1 MSSVENLKERA
12 RSFEQNEQWGEALDL
27 YSQAIDLLSS
37 EDAPDIALF
46 NRSGDLATRIGSA
59 AQAVAFYERAVDF
72 YMDAGLP
79 NNAVAVCKKV
89 MRNLPDRYSIH
100 LKMGQIRV
108 AQGFITDARSSFVTY
123 AESVQAAGD
132 LDEAFRALIEF
143 INLAPDDY
151 EICMIL
157 GAQLEQSDRADEA
170 LVQYI
175 GAYRIMRRQGLGDLA
190 HNVAARIRKM
200 DPSLD
205 LEQAASD
212 ESFNQA
218 RSGGSAEDSTSEVAG
233 GEVETEIIGP
243 VDLPLMS
250 FDDDD
255 DDDDPALAVA
265 STEVAEEAAAAK
277 AAGEAAAK
285 AAEEVAAQAAEE
297 AAAKAAE
304 EAAAKAAEEAAAR
317 AAEDAAA
324 KAAGEA
330 VTKAAEEAAAA
341 AAEEAAAAKAA
352 EEAAA
357 KAAEEAAAKAAQAAA
372 DALKEAADKAA
383 EEAAAEAAEEAAAKA
398 AQAAAAAEQEAA
410 AKAAEEAAAKAVQE
424 AAAKVAAEAAERIA
438 QEIAEEAAA
447 KAAQEAA
454 AKAVE
459 GAAAKATQEAAEE
472 AAAAKAAEEA
482 AAPKAAQEAGATEG
496 AAEAAD
502 EGDAKAAAPAVE
514 EPPSSSNVDS
524 KTETPATSSSDAY
537 VDIGAMLLGDEAH
550 TVEKSTRFVVPY
562 EEPTGD
568 DQADFEKMLEQFK
581 KKVSENIETS
591 DVDAHYDLGTAY
603 LEMGLLDEAIGEF
616 QMVLRGSSD
625 HLATYEMLG
634 QTFLQKQEPEAALQ
648 ALTRGLDTPSEI
660 EEERVGIYYYLGL
673 AHETLGNT
681 DTAMDYYDK
690 VFAIDINFA
699 DVTDRLRGLRS

>member
-27 YSQAIDLLSS
+27 YSQAIDLLSN
-37 EDAPDIALF
+37 DDTPDIALF

-100 LKMGQIRV
+100 LKMGQIRA

-123 AESVQAAGD
+123 AENVQAAGD
-132 LDEAFRALIEF
+132 LDEALRALIEF
-143 INLAPDDY
+143 VNLAPDDY

-157 GAQLEQSDRADEA
+157 GAQLEQSNRTSDA
-170 LVQYI
+170 LTQYI

-190 HNVAARIRKM
+190 QNVAARIRRM

-212 ESFNQA
+212 ESFNQGA
-218 RSGGSAEDSTSEVAG
+218 GSEDSGGGVPVPDR
-233 GEVETEIIGP
+233 ETEIIGP

-255 DDDDPALAVA
+255 ADAAPNKA
-265 STEVAEEAAAAK
+265 AEEAAAKSAEEAAAKAAEEAAAKSAEEAEAKAAKEAAAK
-277 AAGEAAAK
+277 AAGEAAARV
-285 AAEEVAAQAAEE
+285 ASAVAEETAEKAAEE

-304 EAAAKAAEEAAAR
+304 EAAAKAAEEAAA
-317 AAEDAAA
+317 
-324 KAAGEA
+324 KA
-330 VTKAAEEAAAA
+330 T
-341 AAEEAAAAKAA
+341 

-357 KAAEEAAAKAAQAAA
+357 KAAK
-372 DALKEAADKAA
+372 
-383 EEAAAEAAEEAAAKA
+383 
-398 AQAAAAAEQEAA
+398 EAA
-410 AKAAEEAAAKAVQE
+410 AKAAEQDAAK
-424 AAAKVAAEAAERIA
+424 AAAKVEEQAAAK
-438 QEIAEEAAA
+438 AEEAAA
-447 KAAQEAA
+447 KAAQEARARA
-454 AKAVE
+454 AEEARARAAE
-459 GAAAKATQEAAEE
+459 EAAAARAAEE
-472 AAAAKAAEEA
+472 AAAAKAAA
-482 AAPKAAQEAGATEG
+482 DADTATT
-496 AAEAAD
+496 
-502 EGDAKAAAPAVE
+502 AVE
-514 EPPSSSNVDS
+514 ESLSVSNVDPEPES
-524 KTETPATSSSDAY
+524 ATASSSESY
-537 VDIGAMLLGDEAH
+537 VDIGAMLLGDEVH
-550 TVEKSTRFVVPY
+550 TTQKSTRFVVPY

-568 DQADFEKMLEQFK
+568 DQADFEKMLDQFK

-591 DVDAHYDLGTAY
+591 DVTAHYDLGTAY
-603 LEMGLLDEAIGEF
+603 MEMGLLDEAIGEF
-616 QMVLRGSSD
+616 QMVLRSTSD

-648 ALTRGLDTPSEI
+648 SLTRGLDAPCAI

-681 DTAMDYYDK
+681 ETAVEFYDK

-699 DVTDRLRGLRS
+699 DVTERLRGLRT

>member
-27 YSQAIDLLSS
+27 YSQAIDLLAN
-37 EDAPDIALF
+37 DDTPDIALF

-59 AQAVAFYERAVDF
+59 AKAVSFYERAVDF

-100 LKMGQIRV
+100 LKMGQIRA

-123 AESVQAAGD
+123 AENVQAAGD
-132 LDEAFRALIEF
+132 IDEALRALIEF
-143 INLAPDDY
+143 VNLAPDDY

-157 GAQLEQSDRADEA
+157 GAQLEQSNRASDA
-170 LVQYI
+170 LTQYI

-190 HNVAARIRKM
+190 QNVAARIRRM

-212 ESFNQA
+212 EFFNQGA
-218 RSGGSAEDSTSEVAG
+218 GSEDSEG
-233 GEVETEIIGP
+233 GVPVPDRETEVIGP

-255 DDDDPALAVA
+255 DADAAPTKA
-265 STEVAEEAAAAK
+265 AEEAAAKASEEAEAKAAKEAAAKAAGEAEAKAAKEAAAK
-277 AAGEAAAK
+277 AAGEAAARVASAVAEETAAK
-285 AAEEVAAQAAEE
+285 AAEEAAAKSAEE

-304 EAAAKAAEEAAAR
+304 EAAAK
-317 AAEDAAA
+317 
-324 KAAGEA
+324 
-330 VTKAAEEAAAA
+330 T
-341 AAEEAAAAKAA
+341 A

-357 KAAEEAAAKAAQAAA
+357 KAAEQ
-372 DALKEAADKAA
+372 D
-383 EEAAAEAAEEAAAKA
+383 
-398 AQAAAAAEQEAA
+398 
-410 AKAAEEAAAKAVQE
+410 
-424 AAAKVAAEAAERIA
+424 
-438 QEIAEEAAA
+438 AA

-454 AKAVE
+454 AKAADQDAAKAAQE
-459 GAAAKATQEAAEE
+459 AAAKAAQEGRARAAEEARARAAEEAAAARAAEE
-472 AAAAKAAEEA
+472 AAAAKAAA
-482 AAPKAAQEAGATEG
+482 DADTATT
-496 AAEAAD
+496 
-502 EGDAKAAAPAVE
+502 AVE
-514 EPPSSSNVDS
+514 ESPSVLNADPEPESATASSSES
-524 KTETPATSSSDAY
+524 Y
-537 VDIGAMLLGDEAH
+537 VDIGAMLLGDEVH
-550 TVEKSTRFVVPY
+550 TTQKSTRFVVPY

-568 DQADFEKMLEQFK
+568 DQADFEKMLDQFK

-591 DVDAHYDLGTAY
+591 DATAHYDLGTAY
-603 LEMGLLDEAIGEF
+603 MEMGLLDEAIGEF
-616 QMVLRGSSD
+616 QMVLRSTSD

-648 ALTRGLDTPSEI
+648 SLTRGLDAPSAI

-673 AHETLGNT
+673 AHETIGNT
-681 DTAMDYYDK
+681 ETAVEFYDK

-699 DVTDRLRGLRS
+699 DVTERLRGLRT

>member
-37 EDAPDIALF
+37 DDTPDIALF

-100 LKMGQIRV
+100 LKMGQIRA

-123 AESVQAAGD
+123 AENVQAAGD
-132 LDEAFRALIEF
+132 LDEALRALIEF
-143 INLAPDDY
+143 VNLAPDDY

-157 GAQLEQSDRADEA
+157 GAQLEQSNRASDA
-170 LVQYI
+170 LTQYI

-190 HNVAARIRKM
+190 QNVAARIRRM

-212 ESFNQA
+212 ESFNQGA
-218 RSGGSAEDSTSEVAG
+218 GSGGLEGEGAG
-233 GEVETEIIGP
+233 PDQETEIIGP

-255 DDDDPALAVA
+255 EDAAPTKA
-265 STEVAEEAAAAK
+265 AEEAAPK
-277 AAGEAAAK
+277 
-285 AAEEVAAQAAEE
+285 AAEE

-304 EAAAKAAEEAAAR
+304 EAAAKAAEEAAA
-317 AAEDAAA
+317 

-330 VTKAAEEAAAA
+330 AARVASAVAEETAERAAEE
-341 AAEEAAAAKAA
+341 AAAKAA

-357 KAAEEAAAKAAQAAA
+357 KAAEEAAAKAA
-372 DALKEAADKAA
+372 
-383 EEAAAEAAEEAAAKA
+383 EED
-398 AQAAAAAEQEAA
+398 
-410 AKAAEEAAAKAVQE
+410 
-424 AAAKVAAEAAERIA
+424 
-438 QEIAEEAAA
+438 AA
-447 KAAQEAA
+447 KAAQEARARA
-454 AKAVE
+454 AEEAR
-459 GAAAKATQEAAEE
+459 ARAAEE

-482 AAPKAAQEAGATEG
+482 AAAR
-496 AAEAAD
+496 AAEEAAAARAA
-502 EGDAKAAAPAVE
+502 EEAAAARAAEEAAAAKAAADADTTTTGVE
-514 EPPSSSNVDS
+514 ESLSVSNADPEPESATASSSES
-524 KTETPATSSSDAY
+524 Y
-537 VDIGAMLLGDEAH
+537 VDIGAMLLGDEVH
-550 TVEKSTRFVVPY
+550 TTQKSTRFVVPY

-568 DQADFEKMLEQFK
+568 DQADFEKMLDQFK
-581 KKVSENIETS
+581 KKVAENIDTS
-591 DVDAHYDLGTAY
+591 DVTAHYDLGTAY
-603 LEMGLLDEAIGEF
+603 MEMGLLDEAIGEF
-616 QMVLRGSSD
+616 QMVLRSTSD

-634 QTFLQKQEPEAALQ
+634 QAFLQKQEPEAALQ
-648 ALTRGLDTPSEI
+648 SLTRGLDAPCAI

-673 AHETLGNT
+673 AHETIGNT
-681 DTAMDYYDK
+681 EAAVEFYDK

-699 DVTDRLRGLRS
+699 DVTERLRGLRT